1 MNITGIAIKRK
12 VVTYTIFL
20 ILIISGVSSY
30 FSMEKAEDPGFEI
43 KTATITTLWPGA
55 STAQMDELVS
65 DKIEKIVQDIEELD
79 WIESKNR
86 PGLSTVYVNL
96 VPSLDRPLQDIW
108 DELRRKIGDNGPKD
122 LPKGVIGPLINDEFG
137 DVFGTLI
144 TVTGHD
150 YSYKELYDIADEMR
164 DELLK
169 IEHVG
174 KIKIYGKQKE
184 HVFIDFD
191 NAKLSA
197 MNVSPAALARIVQTT
212 NIVAPGGD
220 LLEGEDRFVLET
232 TGDFKSVEDIKNTV
246 IKLPGQ
252 EGSIYLKDIATITR
266 GYVEPASYIS
276 RYNGEKSVVLALS
289 LKSGKNNILL
299 GQEAEKMMGDFME
312 KYPIGVNF
320 DFLAYQPGIVSDK
333 INSFVSNLVQAI
345 VTIIAVMVLALGLRT
360 GVIVSTLIPV
370 VACITFLILKS
381 LNMGLDQMSLA
392 GLIIALGML
401 VDNSIVMSESIMV
414 MMEQGK
420 SRMDACLDS
429 ANELRGPLLVA
440 SLIIVAAFS
449 PIFLAE
455 ESIGEYTA
463 PIGIVVAIC
472 LLSSWMIANTLIP
485 LLCHDFLHVEEQEA
499 DYSGK
504 WYNMYK
510 GILVKLLKFKKMTAL
525 GALGIFM
532 AGIFLFKFIPVKF
545 MPDSDKP
552 IMFSEIR
559 LPVGTAIETTEA
571 VIEDLDN
578 YIQNNLQVPDN
589 EIGVGLFKNIVSG
602 GTAKAYEK
610 PGILSWGAFIG
621 GGAPRYFLPYSPEA
635 PAPEY
640 AYVLYNLTDY
650 KLVPEY
656 AEQVDNYIKS
666 KYPNA
671 DIISRPLSSGPTAS
685 KDIQYRIRGKNL
697 EDLYTKIEII
707 KEKLRTVPGAINV
720 SDNWNIKT
728 KKVTVRINQERVK
741 KSGLTNAKVAGSLK
755 GILSGIAVTDYR
767 EGDDIIPIVFRTESD
782 FRNRIDRLDTT
793 MVYSNDGQT
802 AVPLRQIAD
811 IEVAFEPGFIY
822 RWDREY
828 TIIAQSDVRRGY
840 TANTINREMIPWLDE
855 KMDEWGNGYDYI
867 LGGEAEQ
874 GDKASTAVGEKLP
887 IAGMLVI
894 LLLIVQFNSL
904 KKPLIILLTIP
915 LGILGVSAGLLLN
928 RMNFGFMP
936 LIGLISLCGV
946 VINAA
951 IVLID
956 RIDIE
961 IDKGLTSQEAVITA
975 CLARVRPILLTTLT
989 TVCGL
994 VPLWLFGGT
1003 LFSPMAVALLFG
1015 LIFATMLTLGVIPAL
1030 YSILFKTDFKDYKD

>member
-1 MNITGIAIKRK
+1 MNITEIAIKRK

-20 ILIISGVSSY
+20 ILIISGISAY
-30 FSMEKAEDPGFEI
+30 FGMEKAEDPGFEI
-43 KTATITTLWPGA
+43 KTATITTVWPGA

-65 DKIEKIVQDIEELD
+65 GKIEKILQDIEELD

-86 PGLSTVYVNL
+86 PGLSTVYINL
-96 VPSLDRPLQDIW
+96 VPTLDRPLQDVW
-108 DELRRKIGDNGPKD
+108 DELRRKIGDRAGKE
-122 LPKGVIGPLINDEFG
+122 LPKGVIGPLVNDEFG
-137 DVFGTLI
+137 DVFGTLVAI
-144 TVTGHD
+144 TGHD
-150 YSYKELYDIADEMR
+150 YSYKQLYDIADEAR
-164 DELLK
+164 NELLK
-169 IEHVG
+169 IEHVAKV
-174 KIKIYGKQKE
+174 KIVGKQE
-184 HVFIDFD
+184 EQIFVDFN
-191 NAKLSA
+191 NAKLAA
-197 MNVSPAALARIVQTT
+197 MNVSPTTLIRIVQST

-220 LLEGEDRFVLET
+220 ILEGEDRFILET

-246 IKLPGQ
+246 IKIPGQ
-252 EGSIYLKDIATITR
+252 DGTVYLKDIATITR
-266 GYVEPASYIS
+266 GYVEPASYIA
-276 RYNGEKSVVLALS
+276 RYKGEKTVVLALS

-299 GQEAEKMMGDFME
+299 GEEASKKLDQFRE
-312 KYPIGVNF
+312 KYPIGVEFN
-320 DFLAYQPGIVSDK
+320 FLAYQPGIVSDK
-333 INSFVSNLVQAI
+333 INSFVSNLGQAI
-345 VTIIAVMVLALGLRT
+345 FTIIAVMVFALGIRT
-360 GVIVSTLIPV
+360 GIIVSTLIPI
-370 VACITFLILKS
+370 VACVTFLVLKS

-440 SLIIVAAFS
+440 SLIIVASFS

-485 LLCHDFLHVEEQEA
+485 LLCHDFLRVDEQEA

-504 WYNMYK
+504 WYSLYK
-510 GILVKLLKFKKMTAL
+510 NILVKLLKFKKMTAL
-525 GALGIFM
+525 GAAGIFLL
-532 AGIFLFKFIPVKF
+532 GVFLFKFIPVKF

-552 IMFSEIR
+552 IMFTELR
-559 LPVGTAIETTEA
+559 LPIGSAIETTEA
-571 VIEDLDN
+571 VVKDLDR
-578 YIQNNLQVPDN
+578 YIAETYAVEDKQVD
-589 EIGVGLFKNIVSG
+589 VGIFKTVVSG

-610 PGILSWGAFIG
+610 PGILDWGAFIG
-621 GGAPRYFLPYSPEA
+621 AGAPRYFLPYSPEA

-640 AYVLYNLTDY
+640 AYILYNVTDY
-650 KLVPEY
+650 RLIPEI
-656 AEQVDNYIKS
+656 AQGVDEYIKK
-666 KYPNA
+666 KYPNVDVITRA
-671 DIISRPLSSGPTAS
+671 LSTGPSAP
-685 KDIQYRIRGKNL
+685 KDVQYRIRSTNL
-697 EDLYTKIEII
+697 EDLYAKIELI
-707 KEKLRTVPGAINV
+707 KEKMRTVPGTLNV
-720 SDNWNIKT
+720 SDNWDIKT
-728 KKVTVRINQERVK
+728 KKVTVKINQERVK
-741 KSGLTNAKVAGSLK
+741 RSGLTNMEVAGSLR
-755 GILSGIAVTDYR
+755 GILSGVAVTDYR

-782 FRNRIDRLDTT
+782 FRNSLDRLDTT
-793 MVYSNDGQT
+793 MIYSNDGRT
-802 AVPLRQIAD
+802 SIPLKQIAD
-811 IEVAFEPGFIY
+811 IEVSFEPGFIY

-828 TIIAQSDVRRGY
+828 TIIAQSDVARGH
-840 TANTINREMIPWLDE
+840 TANEINRIMIPWLNE
-855 KMDEWGNGYDYI
+855 KMVEWGNGYSYV

-874 GDKASTAVGEKLP
+874 GEKGGGAVAEKLP

-904 KKPLIILLTIP
+904 RKPVVILLTIP
-915 LGILGVSAGLLLN
+915 LGILGTAVGLILTGL
-928 RMNFGFMP
+928 NFGFMP
-936 LIGLISLCGV
+936 LIGIISLSGV

-961 IDKGLTSQEAVITA
+961 IERGLSIQQAVVTA
-975 CLARVRPILLTTLT
+975 CLARIRPILLTTLT

-1015 LIFATMLTLGVIPAL
+1015 LIFATALTLGVIPAL
-1030 YSILFKTDFKDYKD
+1030 YSIFFKADFKDYED

>member
-1 MNITGIAIKRK
+1 MNITEIAIKRK

-20 ILIISGVSSY
+20 ILIISGISAY
-30 FSMEKAEDPGFEI
+30 FGMEKAEDPGFEI
-43 KTATITTLWPGA
+43 KTATITTIWPGA
-55 STAQMDELVS
+55 TTAQMDELVS
-65 DKIEKIVQDIEELD
+65 GEIEKILQDIEELD

-86 PGLSTVYVNL
+86 PGLATVYINL
-96 VPSLDRPLQDIW
+96 VPTLDRPLQDVW
-108 DELRRKIGDNGPKD
+108 DELRRKIGDNAPQV
-122 LPKGVIGPLINDEFG
+122 LPKGVIGPLVNDQFG

-144 TVTGHD
+144 SVTGKD
-150 YSYKELYDIADEMR
+150 YSYKQLYDIADDMR

-174 KIKIYGKQKE
+174 KIKIFGKQKE
-184 HVFIDFD
+184 HIFVDFN
-191 NAKLSA
+191 NAKLAA
-197 MNVSPAALARIVQTT
+197 MKVSPTSLIKIVQTT

-220 LLEGEDRFVLET
+220 VLEGDDRLILET

-246 IKLPGQ
+246 IKIPGQ
-252 EGSIYLKDIATITR
+252 EGNVYLKDIATITR
-266 GYVEPASYIS
+266 GYVEPASYIA
-276 RYNGEKSVVLALS
+276 RYNGEKSVVLGLT

-299 GQEAEKMMGDFME
+299 GEEANTMMNEFRV

-333 INSFVSNLVQAI
+333 INSFVSNLGQAI
-345 VTIIAVMVLALGLRT
+345 VTIIAVMVFALGLRT
-360 GVIVSTLIPV
+360 GFIVSSLIPI
-370 VACITFLILKS
+370 VACVTFLVLKS

-440 SLIIVAAFS
+440 SLIIVASFS

-485 LLCHDFLHVEEQEA
+485 LLCHDFLQVEQQEA

-504 WYNMYK
+504 WYSLYK
-510 GILVKLLKFKKMTAL
+510 GILVKLLKFKKMTAIAAAGVFIL
-525 GALGIFM
+525 GV
-532 AGIFLFKFIPVKF
+532 FLFKFIPVQF
-545 MPDSDKP
+545 MPGSDKP

-571 VIEDLDN
+571 VIKDLDN
-578 YIQNNLQVPDN
+578 YIAENFQVPN
-589 EIGVGLFKNIVSG
+589 EQVKVGILKTVASG
-602 GTAKAYEK
+602 GTAREYKE
-610 PGILSWGAFIG
+610 PGILTWGAFIG

-640 AYVLYNLTDY
+640 AYVVYNLTDH
-650 KLVPEY
+650 KLIPEFSD
-656 AEQVDNYIKS
+656 EVDSYIKS
-666 KYPNA
+666 KFPNV
-671 DIISRPLSSGPTAS
+671 DVITRSLSTGPSAS
-685 KDIQYRIRGKNL
+685 KDVQYRIRGKNL
-697 EDLYTKIEII
+697 EELYERVEII
-707 KEKLRTVPGAINV
+707 KEKLRTVPGAINI

-728 KKVTVRINQERVK
+728 KKVTVNINQERVK
-741 KSGLTNAKVAGSLK
+741 RSGLTNAEVAGSLK
-755 GILSGIAVTDYR
+755 GILSGVAVTDYR
-767 EGDDIIPIVFRTESD
+767 EGDDIIPVIFRTESD
-782 FRNRIDRLDTT
+782 FRNRIERLDTT
-793 MVYSNDGQT
+793 VVYSNDGQIS
-802 AVPLRQIAD
+802 VPLRQIAD
-811 IEVAFEPGFIY
+811 IEIAFEPGFIY

-828 TIIAQSDVRRGY
+828 TIIAQSDVQDGY
-840 TANTINREMIPWLDE
+840 TANEINRVMIPWLDE
-855 KMDEWGNGYDYI
+855 KMDEWGNNYI

-874 GDKASTAVGEKLP
+874 GDKAGTAVKDKLP

-894 LLLIVQFNSL
+894 LLLIVQFNSI
-904 KKPLIILLTIP
+904 KKPIVILLTIP
-915 LGILGVSAGLLLN
+915 LGILGTAVGLMLN
-928 RMNFGFMP
+928 GMNFGFMP
-936 LIGLISLCGV
+936 LIGIISLCGV

-956 RIDIE
+956 RIDLE
-961 IDKGLTSQEAVITA
+961 IAKGLTPQQAVVTA
-975 CLARVRPILLTTLT
+975 CLARIRPILLTTLT

-1015 LIFATMLTLGVIPAL
+1015 LIFATALTLGVIPAL
-1030 YSILFKTDFKDYKD
+1030 YSIFFKTDFKNFED